1 VLLTYLNKVISNVTS
16 KVINKR
22 YIMLVVRFVGLPNSS
37 ANYKEEI

>member
-1 VLLTYLNKVISNVTS
+1 VLLTYLNKVISNITS

-22 YIMLVVRFVGLPNSS
+22 YIMLVVKFIGLPNSL